1 MPTNEFN
8 ITTDDYDIYD
18 SQGIPEALPGTP
30 IIDGNGHLVIPS
42 EPYISP
48 GIIDNSTMDKD
59 PNNTGPMTDFFTNFP
74 ITIDVN
80 GYIFYYNENTGI
92 NIRGPQGR
100 SVVSFDDL
108 TEQEKAQIKGE
119 TGERGPQ
126 GNEGAAGP
134 QGDIGPSGK
143 SAYQIWLETHT
154 GTVEDFFQYIAD
166 LSNSLVVAG
175 AGQGSLKLNYV
186 GVNSS
191 ADGAGATAAGQNTSA
206 AHANSLAAGLGTTTG
221 NDTQTVLGKYNKGK
235 ATTAFEIGNGID
247 ANNRDNILELSW
259 SGNLKTKGE
268 LTDGDNNVLSNK
280 VDKISGKGLSANDFS
295 NEYKSFIDNF
305 TIDDI
310 LRLDSTNP
318 VQNKV
323 VTSAINSLVIAAT
336 DKPHQESTSL
346 NRNFPLF
353 YPGDTS
359 TQILSL
365 AYYSDTLTWNP
376 FTRTLNTN
384 SNTTNSYSNVF
395 ALGSNLTAGR
405 NNQFIIGK
413 YNVSSGSD
421 LFIIG
426 NGTSSNSKLNIFKV
440 SSTGNVVAAGNIT
453 DGQGNVLANKQD
465 ILTYDT
471 EPTEDSTNIVN
482 SGDLYDYLVDHGIDP
497 DGTIVVPEIATLQA
511 AVTNLQ
517 SQINSINTQINIIL
531 NKFNLVDDTYTN
543 HVYNLGINQG
553 KLYIKQQETT
563 VVTNNNTETQGEENG
578 NDSE

>member
-1 MPTNEFN
+1 M
-8 ITTDDYDIYD
+8 
-18 SQGIPEALPGTP
+18 
-30 IIDGNGHLVIPS
+30 
-42 EPYISP
+42 
-48 GIIDNSTMDKD
+48 
-59 PNNTGPMTDFFTNFP
+59 
-74 ITIDVN
+74 
-80 GYIFYYNENTGI
+80 
-92 NIRGPQGR
+92 
-100 SVVSFDDL
+100 

-191 ADGAGATAAGQNTSA
+191 ADGAGATAAGRDTSA

-235 ATTAFEIGNGID
+235 TTTAFEIGNGID

-268 LTDGDNNVLSNK
+268 ITDGDNNVLSNK

-305 TIDDI
+305 TIDDT
-310 LRLDSTNP
+310 LMLDSTNP
-318 VQNKV
+318 VQNKI

-359 TQILSL
+359 TQFLNL

-405 NNQFIIGK
+405 DNQFIIGK

-531 NKFNLVDDTYTN
+531 NKFNLVDDTYAN

>member
-1 MPTNEFN
+1 MSTNGFN
-8 ITTDDYDIYD
+8 ITTDDYDIYN
-18 SQGIPEALPGTP
+18 SQGVPEALPGTP
-30 IIDGNGHLVIPS
+30 TIDENGHLVIPS

-48 GIIDNSTMDKD
+48 GVIDNSTMDKD

-108 TEQEKAQIKGE
+108 TEEEKRQIKGE

-134 QGDIGPSGK
+134 QGNIGPSGK

-175 AGQGSLKLNYV
+175 VGQGSLKLNYV
-186 GVNSS
+186 GANSS
-191 ADGAGATAAGQNTSA
+191 ADGAGATAAGRDTSA

-235 ATTAFEIGNGID
+235 STTAFEIGNGID

-259 SGNLKTKGE
+259 TGNLKTKGE
-268 LTDGDNNVLSNK
+268 ITDGDNNILSNK
-280 VDKISGKGLSANDFS
+280 VDKIGGKGLSTNDFS
-295 NEYKSFIDNF
+295 NEYKSFIDSF
-305 TIDDI
+305 TIDDT

-336 DKPHQESTSL
+336 DKPHQESTNL

-365 AYYSDTLTWNP
+365 AYYSNTLTWNP
-376 FTRTLNTN
+376 FTGTLNTN

-395 ALGSNLTAGR
+395 ALGSNLTAGKS
-405 NNQFIIGK
+405 NQFIFGK
-413 YNVSSGSD
+413 YNVSSNSD
-421 LFIIG
+421 IFIIG
-426 NGTSSNSKLNIFKV
+426 NGASSNNKLNIFKV
-440 SSTGNVVAAGNIT
+440 SNAGDVVAAGNIT
-453 DGQGNVLANKQD
+453 DGQGNILANKQD
-465 ILTYDT
+465 ILTYDI
-471 EPTEDSTNIVN
+471 EPTEGSTNIIN

-511 AVTNLQ
+511 AVTSLQ
-517 SQINSINTQINIIL
+517 SQIDSINTQINIIL
-531 NKFNLVDDTYTN
+531 NKFNLVDDTYAN
-543 HVYNLGINQG
+543 HIYNLGVNQG
-553 KLYIKQQETT
+553 KLYMKQQETT
-563 VVTNNNTETQGEENG
+563 VATNNNTET
-578 NDSE
+578 